1 MIDFVINNIV
11 PILLYILAALGVII
25 IPIIIVQPKPKS
37 KFIQNVIY
45 GICISFAVIALTIM
59 LLVLVGMAHQLQQLN
74 ELCL

>member
-25 IPIIIVQPKPKS
+25 IPIIIIQPEPKN

-59 LLVLVGMAHQLQQLN
+59 LLMLVGMAHQLQQLN
-74 ELCL
+74 EL

>member
-25 IPIIIVQPKPKS
+25 IPIIIVQPEPKN
-37 KFIQNVIY
+37 KFIRIVIY

-59 LLVLVGMAHQLQQLN
+59 LLMLVGMAHQLQQLN
-74 ELCL
+74 ELV